1 MAQDLASRAPATRR
15 MVLICYA
22 TQHPADS
29 AVITQRLRQQGW
41 APTPEE
47 CPVPWEALEQ
57 WYQGLQRTGQLVMD
71 SY

>member
-1 MAQDLASRAPATRR
+1 MAQALAHLAPATRR
-15 MVLICYA
+15 MVLVCFA
-22 TQHPADS
+22 TQHPTYGQ
-29 AVITQRLRQQGW
+29 AVTQRLRDRAW

-47 CPVPWEALEQ
+47 CPVPWEVLEQ